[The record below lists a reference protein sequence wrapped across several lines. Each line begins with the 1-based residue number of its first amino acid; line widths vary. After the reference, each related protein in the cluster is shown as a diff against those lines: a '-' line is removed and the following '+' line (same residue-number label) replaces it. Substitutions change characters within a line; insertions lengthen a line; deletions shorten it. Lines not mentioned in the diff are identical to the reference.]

1 MMVKDEAV
9 DPRIPEQR
17 LQKREANRII
27 GAQQLLH
34 DLFIREAVTGA
45 MARPLTGLPFNLCSL
60 GFGRVKLIG
69 QAFAQLCGTDR
80 RIGWRSGRVS
90 IGCLRA

>member
-1 MMVKDEAV
+1 
-9 DPRIPEQR
+9 
-17 LQKREANRII
+17 
-27 GAQQLLH
+27 
-34 DLFIREAVTGA
+34 VTGA

-60 GFGRVKLIG
+60 GFGRVKPIG

-90 IGCLRA
+90 IGYMRG